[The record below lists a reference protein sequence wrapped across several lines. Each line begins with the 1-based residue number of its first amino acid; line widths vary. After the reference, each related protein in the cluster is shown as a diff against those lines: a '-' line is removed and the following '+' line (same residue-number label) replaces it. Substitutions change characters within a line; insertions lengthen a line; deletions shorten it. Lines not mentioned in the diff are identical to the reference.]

1 MTISEEL
8 EFLVNSIE
16 SVPTEKRYWLVR
28 TQSGSL
34 YETFRENG
42 IVAIEH
48 NEVPLSLLGQFKS
61 DFGDDFIKILSA
73 IRHKVRSVHESLIP
87 NDSAEELNLRKAGLI
102 SSQIFK
108 FAFDI
113 KKGDTVIIPSYNS
126 DIVSFGIVTEG
137 YIGNFAPEE
146 IRKIE
151 TDAILK
157 RRVKWIKDIKRRD
170 LDPYLYRMFTAHQAV
185 NEVGSY
191 ADIIERS
198 LKDFFVLDN
207 EAHLIINVETEN
219 EIPASDLFG
228 MGSEILRLVDSF
240 AKMYDLN
247 ISSRDLH
254 VTVTLNSPGKIDL
267 KSKIK
272 RTTIVTGLILSVFGG
287 GYETK
292 EGTSFKSPGLPGL
305 IQAIDNFRTHEQERE
320 MKQLVFDTYKDSLQI
335 KHPEDMIKLLKQ
347 FSDNK
352 DISK

>member
-8 EFLVNSIE
+8 DLLVNSIE
-16 SVPTEKRYWLVR
+16 TVPSEKRYWLIR

-48 NEVPLSLLGQFKS
+48 NEVPLSLLGQFKK
-61 DFGDDFIKILSA
+61 DFGEDLIKLSSA
-73 IRHKVRSVHESLIP
+73 IRNKVRSVHESLIP
-87 NDSAEELNLRKAGLI
+87 NDSAEELNVRKAGLI

-146 IRKIE
+146 LRKIE

-157 RRVKWIKDIKRRD
+157 RRVKWIKDIKRID
-170 LDPYLYRMFTAHQAV
+170 LDPFLYRMFTAHQAV

-198 LKDFFVLDN
+198 LKDFFILDN
-207 EAHLIINVETEN
+207 EAHLIINVQTEK
-219 EIPASDLFG
+219 EIPAPDLFG

-240 AKMYDLN
+240 AAMYQLD

-272 RTTIVTGLILSVFGG
+272 RTTIVTGLILAVFGG

-292 EGTSFKSPGLPGL
+292 DGTSFKSPGVPGL
-305 IQAIDNFRTHEQERE
+305 IKAIDDFRTHEQERN
-320 MKQLVFDTYKDSLQI
+320 MKQQVFDTYKDSLQI
-335 KHPEDMIKLLKQ
+335 KQPEDMIKLLKQ

-352 DISK
+352 DVAK

>member
-8 EFLVNSIE
+8 DLLVNSVE
-16 SVPTEKRYWLVR
+16 TVPTEKRYWLIR

-48 NEVPLSLLGQFKS
+48 NEVPLSLLSQFKK
-61 DFGDDFIKILSA
+61 DFGEDLIKLAAA
-73 IRHKVRSVHESLIP
+73 IRNKVRSVHESLLP
-87 NDSAEELNLRKAGLI
+87 NDSAEELNVRKAGLI

-113 KKGDTVIIPSYNS
+113 KKGDTVVIPSYNS
-126 DIVSFGIVTEG
+126 DIVSFGIVTEN

-146 IRKIE
+146 LRKIE

-157 RRVKWIKDIKRRD
+157 RRVKWIKDIKRID
-170 LDPYLYRMFTAHQAV
+170 LDPFLYRMFTAHQAV

-198 LKDFFVLDN
+198 LKDFFILDN
-207 EAHLIINVETEN
+207 EAHLIINVQTEN
-219 EIPASDLFG
+219 EIPAPDLFG
-228 MGSEILRLVDSF
+228 MGSEILRLVDAF
-240 AKMYDLN
+240 AAMYQLD

-272 RTTIVTGLILSVFGG
+272 KTTIVTGLILAAFGG

-292 EGTSFKSPGLPGL
+292 DGASIKSPGLPGL
-305 IQAIDNFRTHEQERE
+305 IKAIDEFRTHEQERG
-320 MKQLVFDTYKDSLQI
+320 MKQQVFDTYKDSLQV
-335 KHPEDMIKLLKQ
+335 KQPDDMIKLLKQ
-347 FSDNK
+347 FSENK
-352 DISK
+352 DVSK